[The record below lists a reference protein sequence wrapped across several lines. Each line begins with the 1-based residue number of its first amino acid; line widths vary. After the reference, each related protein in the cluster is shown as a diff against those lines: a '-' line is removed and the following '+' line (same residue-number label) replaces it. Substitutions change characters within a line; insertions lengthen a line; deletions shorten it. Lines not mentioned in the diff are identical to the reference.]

1 MDALM
6 IKTLLAAGLVT
17 TLGAASTSA
26 TAAVFSDFTVDE
38 GSVPFASPITFVA
51 DKITGNYAEVISF
64 NANGTFDASL
74 KWQPGQFVADD
85 GTNPVTTQLG
95 SFGTNGYAL
104 YALLQSSGTYTTG
117 AGGTTTFAY
126 NPAANSLRLF
136 VDPDQNTVL
145 VAPASGSSPWT
156 TSGNA
161 DDYAIAMGGFLAG
174 TGTLDPSLFTCSG
187 GGGSGINCG
196 SFGAS
201 TSFTL
206 TQAGGQYFTEPVPF
220 NNLLFQSGQLNN
232 FEPTGTQTI
241 NGSADVVFGG
251 APIGTGA
258 VPEQPISAAASTSAM
273 SAVFSDFQVTEGSVP
288 GASANTFVADK
299 ITGNYAEVIS
309 FTPVSATTGTFAASL
324 KWQPGQFVADD
335 GTNPVTT
342 QLGSFGTNGYALYA
356 LLQSSGTF
364 VSQGG
369 GVTTFSYDPAA
380 NSLRLFVDPDQNTVL
395 VAPASG
401 INPWTVSGNTADD
414 YLIGEGGILSGGGT
428 LDPSLATCT
437 GGGSG
442 INCGS
447 FGASASF
454 GLTSN
459 GTPFDGR
466 HYFTLP
472 APFYDLLFQAGQ
484 LNSFEPTGTQTIN
497 GSADVVFDRAPIG
510 TVPEPNSA
518 VLLGI
523 ALLGLVGVR
532 RIMNLTNHLSIHCRP
547 RRSA

>member
-1 MDALM
+1 M
-6 IKTLLAAGLVT
+6 
-17 TLGAASTSA
+17 S
-26 TAAVFSDFTVDE
+26 AVFSDFQVTE
-38 GSVPFASPITFVA
+38 GSVPGASANTFVA

-64 NANGTFDASL
+64 TPVSATTGTFAASL

-104 YALLQSSGTYTTG
+104 YALLQSSGTFVSQ
-117 AGGTTTFAY
+117 GGGVTTFSY
-126 NPAANSLRLF
+126 DPAANSLRLF

-251 APIGTGA
+251 APIGT
-258 VPEQPISAAASTSAM
+258 
-273 SAVFSDFQVTEGSVP
+273 
-288 GASANTFVADK
+288 
-299 ITGNYAEVIS
+299 
-309 FTPVSATTGTFAASL
+309 
-324 KWQPGQFVADD
+324 
-335 GTNPVTT
+335 
-342 QLGSFGTNGYALYA
+342 
-356 LLQSSGTF
+356 
-364 VSQGG
+364 
-369 GVTTFSYDPAA
+369 
-380 NSLRLFVDPDQNTVL
+380 
-395 VAPASG
+395 
-401 INPWTVSGNTADD
+401 
-414 YLIGEGGILSGGGT
+414 
-428 LDPSLATCT
+428 
-437 GGGSG
+437 
-442 INCGS
+442 
-447 FGASASF
+447 
-454 GLTSN
+454 
-459 GTPFDGR
+459 
-466 HYFTLP
+466 
-472 APFYDLLFQAGQ
+472 
-484 LNSFEPTGTQTIN
+484 
-497 GSADVVFDRAPIG
+497 
-510 TVPEPNSA
+510 VPEPNSA